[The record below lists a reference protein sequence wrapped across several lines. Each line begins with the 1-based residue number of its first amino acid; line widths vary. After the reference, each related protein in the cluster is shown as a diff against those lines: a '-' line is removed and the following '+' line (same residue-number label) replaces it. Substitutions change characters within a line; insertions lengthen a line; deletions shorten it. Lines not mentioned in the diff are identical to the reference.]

1 MREKL
6 IEVIHDFSV
15 PIESGGCTIGE
26 YIVPYSIQEQIADHL
41 IANGVTI
48 PVRCKDCKRM
58 EKTPYGLRLC
68 HVWDGIN
75 GMGDE
80 GYCNYGERKDYDQE
94 TGEDHSGI
102 R

>member
-1 MREKL
+1 MNKL
-6 IEVIHDFSV
+6 VEVQSTKDFA
-15 PIESGGCTIGE
+15 ESFLNDIFFRMAVNRVLDNAPGFE
-26 YIVPYSIQEQIADHL
+26 L
-41 IANGVTI
+41 
-48 PVRCKDCKRM
+48 VRCKECKHM
-58 EKTPYGLRLC
+58 EKTPDCLRWC
-68 HVWDGIN
+68 KVWNGIN

>member
-1 MREKL
+1 MKL
-6 IEVIHDFSV
+6 LEVQSTKDFA
-15 PIESGGCTIGE
+15 ESFLNDIFFRMVVNRVLDSAPGFE
-26 YIVPYSIQEQIADHL
+26 L
-41 IANGVTI
+41 
-48 PVRCKDCKRM
+48 VRCKDCKHM